1 MNRKH
6 TPPLLTLNFYQ
17 NVSNKSWH
25 DERNVRWSIKISFL
39 REKEEEEGRKE
50 RKNKETSGN
59 EKEKR
64 NSRF

>member
-39 REKEEEEGRKE
+39 REKEEEER

>member
-39 REKEEEEGRKE
+39 REKEEEEGRK
-50 RKNKETSGN
+50 NKETSGN

>member
-25 DERNVRWSIKISFL
+25 DERNVRWSVKISFL
-39 REKEEEEGRKE
+39 REKEEEEG

>member
-25 DERNVRWSIKISFL
+25 ERWNERNVRWSIKISFL
-39 REKEEEEGRKE
+39 REKEEEEGRK
-50 RKNKETSGN
+50 NKETSGN

>member
-6 TPPLLTLNFYQ
+6 TLPLLTLNFYQ

-39 REKEEEEGRKE
+39 REKEEEEGRK
-50 RKNKETSGN
+50 NKETSGN

>member
-17 NVSNKSWH
+17 NVSNKSRH

-39 REKEEEEGRKE
+39 REKEEEEGRK
-50 RKNKETSGN
+50 NKETSGN